1 MIDLHSHTCLSDG
14 TASPLELLF
23 EAQQI
28 GLTALA
34 ITDHDTLAGFDIAL
48 PSAKQ
53 HAMKLVCGVEL
64 TTQCSLGNQTYSL
77 HLLAYF
83 LGAAP
88 DTEFRRWLT
97 SISSTRYE
105 RNLGLMDKLTS
116 LNIHLSWDD
125 LQRGPALAARP
136 HFAKAMV
143 AKGYVADIQEAFDQ
157 YLDDN
162 SLLDV
167 KRRLPSTE
175 DAIQRVLHS
184 NGLASL
190 AHPGRILVSH
200 PSLLKTLIGHLA
212 GRGMQAIEVYHSAH
226 RPSETTMLLE
236 IARQFNLL
244 PTGGS
249 DFHGSNKPDIHLGT
263 GQNNICVPDNVLTNI
278 ERRFKMHHENRRLL

>member
-14 TASPLELLF
+14 TASPLELLVQ
-23 EAQQI
+23 AQQI

-48 PSAKQ
+48 PLAKQ
-53 HAMKLVCGVEL
+53 YAVKLVCGVEL
-64 TTQCSLGNQTYSL
+64 TTQCQMGSETYSL

-83 LGAAP
+83 LGAPP
-88 DTEFRRWLT
+88 DAEFRRWLT

-116 LNIHLSWDD
+116 LNIHLSWGD
-125 LQRGPALAARP
+125 LERGPALAARP

-143 AKGYVADIQEAFDQ
+143 AKGYVSDIQEAFDQ
-157 YLDDN
+157 YLDDIA
-162 SLLDV
+162 LLDV

-175 DAIQRVLHS
+175 DAIQKVIHS

-190 AHPGRILVSH
+190 AHPARIPISH
-200 PSLLKTLIGHLA
+200 PSMLKNLIRHLA
-212 GRGMQAIEVYHSAH
+212 GTGMQALEVYHSAH
-226 RPSETTMLLE
+226 QPEDITMLLE
-236 IARQFNLL
+236 IAGHLKLL

-249 DFHGSNKPDIHLGT
+249 DYHGSNKPDIHLGT
-263 GQNNICVPDNVLTNI
+263 GQRNICVPDTVLA
-278 ERRFKMHHENRRLL
+278 KMEGWFEMPNASHL